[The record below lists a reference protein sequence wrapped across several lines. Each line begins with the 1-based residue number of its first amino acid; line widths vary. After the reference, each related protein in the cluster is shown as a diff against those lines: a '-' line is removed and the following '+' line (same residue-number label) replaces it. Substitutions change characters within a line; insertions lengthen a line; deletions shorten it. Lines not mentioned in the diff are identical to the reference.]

1 MKRVKE
7 TGNAWLR
14 QKKDKNNQSSDMDA
28 KRVKETG
35 NAWLRQKKDKN
46 NQSSDMDA

>member
-7 TGNAWLR
+7 TGNAWLRQKKRTRTIRAVTWMHRVKERGNAWLR

-28 KRVKETG
+28 
-35 NAWLRQKKDKN
+35 
-46 NQSSDMDA
+46 